1 MLFDINKTGYKFREQ
16 FNEFPDIEKHTF
28 EFTKCA
34 CGSTEATVVST
45 VSRHRNFQPIVA
57 CENCGT
63 LRANPYFTEETADFY
78 YRNVYGNV
86 KRTDRSPQQ
95 LFREQRELSL
105 VPFFGDVSDTFETV
119 LDYGGG
125 AGGKTADFLDAGKA
139 VSLYEVENKYSQYA
153 FENGI
158 QPHDAAKRYDLVI
171 VSHVIEHMIDP
182 LRQMRTIIEECCTP
196 DGLLLVATPIIDR
209 QRARQ
214 WLQHFHIAH
223 KYYFTEDALIG
234 LMASLGCTLVK
245 QNNADCFLFRVGRAA
260 DPELAARHYRAGADK
275 TRSAIEKDLRPTWRS
290 ILAAISFKRP
300 QSHNQAA
307 PRTPELSP

>member
-1 MLFDINKTGYKFREQ
+1 MLFDINKTDHKFREQ
-16 FNEFPDIEKHTF
+16 FDEFPDIEKHTF
-28 EFTKCA
+28 EYTTCV
-34 CGSTEATVVST
+34 CGGTEATVVST

-57 CENCGT
+57 CETCGT

-95 LFREQRELSL
+95 LFREQQALSI
-105 VPFFGDVSDTFETV
+105 VPFFADVMGEFETV

-125 AGGKTADFLDAGKA
+125 AGGKTADFLEAGK
-139 VSLYEVENKYSQYA
+139 VLSLYEVENKYSQYA

-158 QPHDAAKRYDLVI
+158 KPHDPSARYDLVI

-182 LRQMRTIIEECCTP
+182 VRQMREIIDECCTP
-196 DGLLLVATPIIDR
+196 EGLLLVATPIIDR

-234 LMASLGCTLVK
+234 MMASLGCRLVK
-245 QNNADCFLFRVGRAA
+245 QNDADSFLFRVGGTP
-260 DPELAARHYRAGADK
+260 DMETARKHYRAGADR
-275 TRSAIEKDLRPTWRS
+275 TRAAIERDLRPGWKS
-290 ILAAISFKRP
+290 VLKALKFWRP
-300 QSHNQAA
+300 QPHNQAA

>member
-1 MLFDINKTGYKFREQ
+1 MLFDINKPIYKFREE
-16 FNEFPDIEKHTF
+16 FNEFPDIEKHSV
-28 EFTKCA
+28 EYTKCT

-57 CENCGT
+57 CETCGT

-95 LFREQRELSL
+95 LFREQQALSI
-105 VPFFGDVSDTFETV
+105 VPFFSDTMDAFETV

-125 AGGKTADFLDAGKA
+125 AGGKTADFMEAGKEL
-139 VSLYEVENKYSQYA
+139 SLYEVEHKYSQYA

-158 QPHDAAKRYDLVI
+158 KPHDPSRRYDLVV

-182 LRQMRTIIEECCTP
+182 VRQMREIIEECCTP
-196 DGLLLVATPIIDR
+196 EGLLLVATPIIDR

-223 KYYFTEDALIG
+223 KYYFTEDALVG
-234 LMASLGCTLVK
+234 MMASLGCKLVK
-245 QNNADCFLFRVGRAA
+245 QNNSDSFLFRLGETP
-260 DPELAARHYRAGADK
+260 DPDVTSRHYKAGADK
-275 TRSAIEKDLRPTWRS
+275 TRQAIARELRPSWKN
-290 ILAAISFKRP
+290 LLKCLKFWRP
-300 QSHNQAA
+300 QPHNQAA